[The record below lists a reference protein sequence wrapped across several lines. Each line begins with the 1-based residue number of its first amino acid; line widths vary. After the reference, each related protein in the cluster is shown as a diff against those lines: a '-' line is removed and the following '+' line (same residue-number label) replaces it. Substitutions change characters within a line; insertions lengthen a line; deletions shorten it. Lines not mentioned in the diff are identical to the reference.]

1 MLWNLLFANG
11 TSCQHT
17 TGIPHLANTSQH
29 LAIRNVKLGLACQTK
44 RSSMSGHLGPIH
56 HLPRQF
62 HPRHSPQSLHTR
74 HQLRELC
81 ALILRVL
88 IRCHANV
95 PELGVRVLPILPC
108 KEVQNVIRRSHQ
120 TGEARKNGGRDRRAE
135 GPDGDVEGEV
145 ERVDKRV
152 AREEGREVRDGD
164 GAIGTDGQAR
174 QSGESEAGQDS
185 WSFSF
190 HGIKRSGQLD
200 GFGWKRD
207 VIGITGIARVEKL
220 GIAARDAGA
229 AVRATGLG
237 MLGMQCRNGRGSAGY
252 GWIES
257 KMSQL
262 WKTNSEGIEIA
273 SCKDS
278 VREAEPNV
286 SILASPPL
294 PTPMA
299 ERILKVLRVTERA
312 GSTPENGF
320 ESSRSKWANIPGLGE
335 VHKAVLVKVLRDD
348 EEDFVG

>member
-1 MLWNLLFANG
+1 
-11 TSCQHT
+11 
-17 TGIPHLANTSQH
+17 
-29 LAIRNVKLGLACQTK
+29 
-44 RSSMSGHLGPIH
+44 MSGHLGPIH

-174 QSGESEAGQDS
+174 QSGESEAGQ
-185 WSFSF
+185 
-190 HGIKRSGQLD
+190 GKRP
-200 GFGWKRD
+200 
-207 VIGITGIARVEKL
+207 VVEREVEVVE
-220 GIAARDAGA
+220 G
-229 AVRATGLG
+229 
-237 MLGMQCRNGRGSAGY
+237 GRRERRCLQSVQRPFEECGVEEDGSADVQGVAC
-252 GWIES
+252 
-257 KMSQL
+257 
-262 WKTNSEGIEIA
+262 GI
-273 SCKDS
+273 
-278 VREAEPNV
+278 
-286 SILASPPL
+286 
-294 PTPMA
+294 
-299 ERILKVLRVTERA
+299 
-312 GSTPENGF
+312 
-320 ESSRSKWANIPGLGE
+320 
-335 VHKAVLVKVLRDD
+335 
-348 EEDFVG
+348 

>member
-1 MLWNLLFANG
+1 MLWNLLFGNG

-29 LAIRNVKLGLACQTK
+29 LAIRNVKLGLACQIK

-120 TGEARKNGGRDRRAE
+120 TEARKNGGRDRRAE

-174 QSGESEAGQDS
+174 QSGESEAGRVRR
-185 WSFSF
+185 
-190 HGIKRSGQLD
+190 GKRSGQLD

-229 AVRATGLG
+229 AVRATGLE

-286 SILASPPL
+286 SILASPP
-294 PTPMA
+294 
-299 ERILKVLRVTERA
+299 R
-312 GSTPENGF
+312 
-320 ESSRSKWANIPGLGE
+320 LGE

-348 EEDFVG
+348 EEYFVG